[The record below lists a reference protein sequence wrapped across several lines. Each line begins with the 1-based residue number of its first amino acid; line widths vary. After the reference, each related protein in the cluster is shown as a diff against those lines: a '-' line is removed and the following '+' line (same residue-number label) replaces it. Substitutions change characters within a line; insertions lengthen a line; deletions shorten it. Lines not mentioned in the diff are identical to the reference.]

1 MEEGFLYCDWYW
13 ELKIKKPDWSGF
25 YAIYAMSQFLT
36 KVPTGGAT
44 LFLAPLAFT
53 NL

>member
-1 MEEGFLYCDWYW
+1 MEEGFPYCDSYW
-13 ELKIKKPDWSGF
+13 ELKIKKARLGWLS
-25 YAIYAMSQFLT
+25 AIYAMSQFLT